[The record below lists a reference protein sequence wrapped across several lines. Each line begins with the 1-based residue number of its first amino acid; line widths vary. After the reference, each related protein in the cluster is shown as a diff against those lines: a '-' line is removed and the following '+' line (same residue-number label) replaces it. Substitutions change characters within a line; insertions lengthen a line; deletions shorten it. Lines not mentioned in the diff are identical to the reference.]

1 MKKIFLV
8 LICVTMTLMLAGCGG
23 EEKKQQS
30 YYRPPTYR
38 WNDTPKFKFPSDD
51 DGTPKFKFP
60 GDDIVNEKISAMK
73 KAAKNAK
80 ASAEAARDA
89 ADVAITAETE
99 REFNE
104 KMKESYGKIE
114 NATNECE
121 SGRSIYNNSFFLRTF
136 FGGVIKEIDAA
147 REALNAAIDYVNKT
161 TQYVK
166 DKFRIKEEEMKK
178 NEQIKKEK
186 NEQIKKEK
194 EAEKKR
200 EDKEKLKEAVKK
212 EQAQPSET
220 KVPEQGQRIQSSEE
234 QTHKIKICKYV
245 NEKLSCYGGQKAD
258 MLELT
263 KRNNKLYIILD
274 DSNSKPITIKEIT
287 FEDKEVAEKIVP
299 LTIQMHEDEE
309 QVDSYKLPYVLADEN
324 YFPFVVYVNE
334 YISSKVLYVKYIT
347 SDNEEKVK
355 DINITL
361 SSSVEKQI
369 ENKNLI
375 DNILKKTVSD
385 NFGILG
391 VSSEKLYWDNNRCNS
406 IKNKYKKLSKAC
418 HPDKNPEY
426 VNKATEASIL
436 INSAYENLRVAY
448 KCSNSSSGQSSNS
461 DQSSDSGQ
469 QEDDKQQESGEQ
481 EVDESENQD
490 G

>member
-1 MKKIFLV
+1 MII
-8 LICVTMTLMLAGCGG
+8 LIIMTWSDY
-23 EEKKQQS
+23 K
-30 YYRPPTYR
+30 PPTYR
-38 WNDTPKFKFPSDD
+38 WDD
-51 DGTPKFKFP
+51 TPKFKFP
-60 GDDIVNEKISAMK
+60 GDNVDKKLKLSAIK
-73 KAAKNAK
+73 EAAKNAK
-80 ASAEAARDA
+80 ASAKAARDA
-89 ADVAITAETE
+89 ADAAITAETE

-104 KMKESYGKIE
+104 KKKEVFRKINFAE
-114 NATNECE
+114 NECE
-121 SGRSIYNNSFFLRTF
+121 SGRSIYNNSFFRRF
-136 FGGVIKEIDAA
+136 FSIEVIKEIDAA
-147 REALNAAIDYVNKT
+147 REALNVAINYVNET
-161 TQYVK
+161 TRYVE
-166 DKFRIKEEEMKK
+166 DKFRIKKEE
-178 NEQIKKEK
+178 IEK
-186 NEQIKKEK
+186 RNEQIKKEK
-194 EAEKKR
+194 EAEKER
-200 EDKEKLKEAVKK
+200 GDKEKLKEAIKK
-212 EQAQPSET
+212 EQTRSNET
-220 KVPEQGQRIQSSEE
+220 KVSEQGQRIQSSEE

-287 FEDKEVAEKIVP
+287 FENEEVAEKIVP

-309 QVDSYKLPYVLADEN
+309 QVDSYKLPYVLAEEN

-375 DNILKKTVSD
+375 DNILKKTMGD

-406 IKNKYKKLSKAC
+406 IKNKYKKLSKVC

-426 VNKATEASIL
+426 VGKATEASIL

-481 EVDESENQD
+481 EVDEPENQ
-490 G
+490 GE